1 VSPELTA
8 VLWGS
13 TAALSWGVS
22 AFPAR
27 SASAVEGPLRVAFY
41 SQAAGAAAL
50 TALFLVQ
57 PWPSFDTTAEIRALL
72 AASAA
77 AAANAVATIALYHA
91 YRVGML
97 AVVSPIAASY
107 GAVTTLLSLLSGE
120 RLATRTIVG
129 LAVTVAGVSLAS
141 VQRSSSTAHRLGPGV
156 TAAFVA
162 SLGYGVAFWLLGIY
176 VTPTLGAVI
185 PVWVLRVVGPVALI
199 AVAPFL
205 KSSVWRPPRLAVWP
219 AIIGLEALN
228 LLAFL
233 AMTVGL
239 RTGAVSIV
247 TVVGSMFSAVTVLL
261 ACIVLRERLEWF
273 QWLGIGLTLAGVAMF

>member
-1 VSPELTA
+1 VSLELTA
-8 VLWGS
+8 GLWGL
-13 TAALSWGVS
+13 TAALSWGVA

-41 SQAAGAAAL
+41 SQAVGAATL
-50 TALFLVQ
+50 TVLLLVQ
-57 PWPSFDTTAEIRALL
+57 PWPSFDAAEVPALL
-72 AASAA
+72 AGSAA
-77 AAANAVATIALYHA
+77 AAANAVATMALYHA

-97 AVVSPIAASY
+97 AVVSPVAASY

-141 VQRSSSTAHRLGPGV
+141 VQRSSSPAHRLGPGV

-162 SLGYGVAFWLLGIY
+162 SLGYGVAFWLLGTY

-185 PVWVLRVVGPVALI
+185 PVWVLRVVGPIALI

-219 AIIGLEALN
+219 AVIGLEALN

-233 AMTVGL
+233 AMTIGL